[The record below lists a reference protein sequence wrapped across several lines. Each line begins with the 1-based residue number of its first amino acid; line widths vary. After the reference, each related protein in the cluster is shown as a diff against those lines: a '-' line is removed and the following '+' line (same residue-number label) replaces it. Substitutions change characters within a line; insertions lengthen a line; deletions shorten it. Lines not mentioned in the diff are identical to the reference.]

1 MGTKAKVKKR
11 ADETEDTLKKEKKK
25 KRILLFR
32 MVRKRKRLSQSQEF
46 LHDNRPE
53 NFKTELEIDEQEK
66 ENDVDMQTANVIE
79 HHDHEEDGIVSAS
92 ASHDGHDHVDGEEV
106 TDEKRKTADE
116 KKRLFSSPIKFL
128 KNSFSLKKRRKQTD
142 YSKFSE
148 STDNIAD
155 EHQTDDLKSID
166 DRVEAASCNVKQTKK
181 TNSNKYVRFETG
193 DDEDKENMS
202 MTIDEEDDDDVINN
216 QPQSSSTLDK
226 KKKSAKKR
234 VAKASRKTGRVFR
247 EGMILIGRN
256 LQYLSPM
263 PTPHVF
269 ADPHAKKKAD
279 YTDKPKKR
287 NYKYTASA
295 PPAHPYGFL

>member
-11 ADETEDTLKKEKKK
+11 PDETEDTLKKEKKK

-79 HHDHEEDGIVSAS
+79 HHDHEEDDIVGAS
-92 ASHDGHDHVDGEEV
+92 ASHDGHDHADGEEV
-106 TDEKRKTADE
+106 THEKRKIADE
-116 KKRLFSSPIKFL
+116 KKGLFSSPIKFL

-155 EHQTDDLKSID
+155 SHQTELVAND

-193 DDEDKENMS
+193 DEEDKENMS

-216 QPQSSSTLDK
+216 QPQSSSTPDK
-226 KKKSAKKR
+226 KKKSTKKR
-234 VAKASRKTGRVFR
+234 VAKVRT
-247 EGMILIGRN
+247 
-256 LQYLSPM
+256 
-263 PTPHVF
+263 
-269 ADPHAKKKAD
+269 
-279 YTDKPKKR
+279 
-287 NYKYTASA
+287 TA
-295 PPAHPYGFL
+295 